1 MPTVRDIKPL
11 ERGILFG
18 VQNDT
23 LHLLHP
29 LVRAT
34 FRHAWRAL
42 YRNLTLVDT
51 RDVRFSL
58 DRTVLETL
66 LSLRDAALRHGH
78 AHRTALCRWDGVDAT
93 ERPELQPLAAKLI
106 EIDSVSKRPDI
117 VVKLTPEFQSGRD
130 HSGQRQA
137 RPRPS
142 CALATPPSPP
152 APAPPAPP
160 PPTP

>member
-18 VQNDT
+18 VRDDT
-23 LHLLHP
+23 LRLLPP

-42 YRNLTLVDT
+42 YRNLTLVD
-51 RDVRFSL
+51 VRGVPFSL

-117 VVKLTPEFQSGRD
+117 VVKLTPEFQDAITAAKGKLDRA
-130 HSGQRQA
+130 QA
-137 RPRPS
+137 
-142 CALATPPSPP
+142 
-152 APAPPAPP
+152 AP
-160 PPTP
+160 